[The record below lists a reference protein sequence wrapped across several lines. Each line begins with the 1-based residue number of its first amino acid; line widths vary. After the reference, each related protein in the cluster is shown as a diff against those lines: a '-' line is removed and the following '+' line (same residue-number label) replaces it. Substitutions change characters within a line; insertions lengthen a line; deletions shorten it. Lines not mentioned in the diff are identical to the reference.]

1 MPVATASAS
10 EELEALELA
19 RSRLEAA
26 LAGDE
31 NWRALRQSQTGG
43 NGTADSAAHRARD
56 TRLEMALAGNAHF
69 QAWKHLNGAI
79 DALRSRAV
87 AQAQAAEPLVRP
99 PQGGAATRAAALPDD
114 VEALLRSEAPA
125 DTPTAAPSEA
135 QGGPQRT
142 EPCPAPAAAAG
153 GASQSASARLV
164 DRLGQMEQS
173 GDEGMLGGQGR
184 AQAMARQAPPIAADP
199 PEATVTFVV
208 RETRA
213 PVPSSETAV
222 DAIAERG
229 GSAPFE
235 RLHSLED
242 VPAPTAATYLA
253 SGVAEEEAEVT
264 IVSVESLKQRRES
277 DARAGIVRRFRKAL
291 SGD

>member
-1 MPVATASAS
+1 MATASAS

-31 NWRALRQSQTGG
+31 NWRALRQSQAGG
-43 NGTADSAAHRARD
+43 NGAADSAAHRARD

-125 DTPTAAPSEA
+125 DTPT
-135 QGGPQRT
+135 
-142 EPCPAPAAAAG
+142 
-153 GASQSASARLV
+153 
-164 DRLGQMEQS
+164 
-173 GDEGMLGGQGR
+173 GR
-184 AQAMARQAPPIAADP
+184 A
-199 PEATVTFVV
+199 V
-208 RETRA
+208 
-213 PVPSSETAV
+213 
-222 DAIAERG
+222 
-229 GSAPFE
+229 
-235 RLHSLED
+235 
-242 VPAPTAATYLA
+242 
-253 SGVAEEEAEVT
+253 
-264 IVSVESLKQRRES
+264 
-277 DARAGIVRRFRKAL
+277 
-291 SGD
+291 

>member
-1 MPVATASAS
+1 MATASAS

-43 NGTADSAAHRARD
+43 NGADDSAAHRARD

-69 QAWKHLNGAI
+69 QAWKHLKGAI

-99 PQGGAATRAAALPDD
+99 AQGGAATHAAALPDD
-114 VEALLRSEAPA
+114 VEALLRSKAPT
-125 DTPTAAPSEA
+125 DTSMAAPSEA
-135 QGGPQRT
+135 QGGPQHT
-142 EPCPAPAAAAG
+142 EPGPAPAAAG
-153 GASQSASARLV
+153 GASRSASGRLV

-173 GDEGMLGGQGR
+173 GDEGMLAGR
-184 AQAMARQAPPIAADP
+184 AQAMARQAPPVAADP

-213 PVPSSETAV
+213 PVPSSEPAV
-222 DAIAERG
+222 DPGAERN
-229 GSAPFE
+229 GSAQFE
-235 RLHSLED
+235 RLRSLGEAPEP
-242 VPAPTAATYLA
+242 PAAAIY
-253 SGVAEEEAEVT
+253 SPIGVAEEEAEVT
-264 IVSVESLKQRRES
+264 IVSVESLKQRREA

>member
-1 MPVATASAS
+1 
-10 EELEALELA
+10 
-19 RSRLEAA
+19 
-26 LAGDE
+26 
-31 NWRALRQSQTGG
+31 
-43 NGTADSAAHRARD
+43 
-56 TRLEMALAGNAHF
+56 MALAGNAHF

-125 DTPTAAPSEA
+125 DTPTAALSEA

-184 AQAMARQAPPIAADP
+184 AQAMARQAPPVAADP

-222 DAIAERG
+222 DAIAERN
-229 GSAPFE
+229 GSAQFE

-242 VPAPTAATYLA
+242 VPGPTAATYLA

-264 IVSVESLKQRRES
+264 IVSVESLKQRREA